1 MTSCYNVIG
10 RRRRQMLICIC
21 KHRLIGRWLADWG
34 KCYRI
39 PAQGVFRCS
48 VILWLL
54 LYWWQYLIKFA
65 YDVSFIVLTTVTEH
79 IHLVWLL
86 LECDMDAYATGDSE
100 VPLRSFCSLDN
111 SDDSSSW
118 CDLSSL
124 LRLLR
129 SCAVENAEYFSS
141 GAAAGSAWERLY
153 TSCSQMI
160 GHLDGGVV
168 TGVYALLQASPLF
181 DYSRQQPG
189 NGYRSFVTVVH
200 KCCLHLLTLV
210 RYIRVNRESYLF
222 RAEHYSRELEA
233 YVTVLGQLR
242 ACLYYLQK
250 LVLFC
255 MDGSLFPD
263 ENTLSPEEY
272 HTAEYL
278 MKDFESLCQEAFYGR
293 CLGFQVQCSHLEY
306 LL

>member
-1 MTSCYNVIG
+1 M
-10 RRRRQMLICIC
+10 
-21 KHRLIGRWLADWG
+21 
-34 KCYRI
+34 
-39 PAQGVFRCS
+39 
-48 VILWLL
+48 
-54 LYWWQYLIKFA
+54 
-65 YDVSFIVLTTVTEH
+65 
-79 IHLVWLL
+79 
-86 LECDMDAYATGDSE
+86 TGDMESYVDTDNSG
-100 VPLRSFCSLDN
+100 VPVRRTCSLDDKD
-111 SDDSSSW
+111 DDSW
-118 CDLSSL
+118 CELSTL

-141 GAAAGSAWERLY
+141 YAVATSAWERLY
-153 TSCSQMI
+153 TSCSCMI
-160 GHLDGGVV
+160 DHLDGGVV
-168 TGVYALLQASPLF
+168 AGVHALLQAAPMF
-181 DYSRQQPG
+181 DYSHQQPG
-189 NGYRSFVTVVH
+189 NGYRSFVMVVH

-278 MKDFESLCQEAFYGR
+278 LKDFESLCQEAFYGR
-293 CLGFQVQCSHLEY
+293 CLGFQVVCTHLACMQFAPFSYYQNSRSVSECLDNSECIWNAFVY
-306 LL
+306 I

>member
-1 MTSCYNVIG
+1 
-10 RRRRQMLICIC
+10 
-21 KHRLIGRWLADWG
+21 
-34 KCYRI
+34 
-39 PAQGVFRCS
+39 
-48 VILWLL
+48 
-54 LYWWQYLIKFA
+54 
-65 YDVSFIVLTTVTEH
+65 
-79 IHLVWLL
+79 
-86 LECDMDAYATGDSE
+86 MDAYVDSGSSE
-100 VPLRSFCSLDN
+100 VQLLDSCSV
-111 SDDSSSW
+111 DDRDDESW
-118 CDLSSL
+118 REISSL

-141 GAAAGSAWERLY
+141 IAVSGSAWERLY
-153 TSCSQMI
+153 TSCSRMI
-160 GHLDGGVV
+160 DHVDGGVTV
-168 TGVYALLQASPLF
+168 GVYALLRAAPMF
-181 DYSRQQPG
+181 DYSQQQPG

-222 RAEHYSRELEA
+222 RAEHYSHELEA

-278 MKDFESLCQEAFYGR
+278 LKDFESLCQEAFYGR
-293 CLGFQVQCSHLEY
+293 CLGFQVECTHLECLSVCILY
-306 LL
+306 AETFVDAPLLETELSRAPSCRILCCHC

>member
-1 MTSCYNVIG
+1 VNRCCLASCS
-10 RRRRQMLICIC
+10 
-21 KHRLIGRWLADWG
+21 D
-34 KCYRI
+34 
-39 PAQGVFRCS
+39 S
-48 VILWLL
+48 
-54 LYWWQYLIKFA
+54 
-65 YDVSFIVLTTVTEH
+65 
-79 IHLVWLL
+79 
-86 LECDMDAYATGDSE
+86 DMDAYVDTDCSEGQLLCTAT
-100 VPLRSFCSLDN
+100 CSVDDKV
-111 SDDSSSW
+111 DDSWREIST
-118 CDLSSL
+118 L

-129 SCAVENAEYFSS
+129 SCAVENAEYFS
-141 GAAAGSAWERLY
+141 GVAVAGSALERLY
-153 TSCSQMI
+153 TACSRMI
-160 GHLDGGVV
+160 DHVDGGVLG
-168 TGVYALLQASPLF
+168 GVYALLQAAPLF

-210 RYIRVNRESYLF
+210 RYIRVNRDSYLF

-263 ENTLSPEEY
+263 ENILSPEEY

-278 MKDFESLCQEAFYGR
+278 LKDFESLCQEAFYGR
-293 CLGFQVQCSHLEY
+293 CLGFQVVQIQFECFAVCILFVIMIIAFQCQNFIYHRMNLNAFVYVTASFIQFIGVSAIFM
-306 LL
+306 